1 MKPIIKNEDQ
11 DVILTSEITVNHIV
25 VGIIQARPTILYC
38 SDYEEINTLSF
49 LCLDK
54 ETIIGNSFYNDGHTA
69 SIKDVIDFR
78 IKQGQRIEVF
88 HEKDWK
94 KALEWLIKNA
104 E

>member
-1 MKPIIKNEDQ
+1 MKPIIKNEDK
-11 DVILTSEITVNHIV
+11 DVILTSEITENHIV
-25 VGIIQARPTILYC
+25 VGIIQSRPTILYC
-38 SDYEEINTLSF
+38 RDYANLETSSF

-54 ETIIGNSFYNDGHTA
+54 ETIIGNSFSNDGYTE
-69 SIKDVIDFR
+69 SIKSVIDFR

-88 HEKDWK
+88 HENDWK